1 LPSGSENGTIRYVPT
16 DHGPGSSEGNRQ
28 TPLRGNQGWQH
39 SHSAAPSAAP
49 WDTANTAARRCF
61 PLLFEIIRWLVGMRP
76 KSNLLNLY
84 FANRSRS
91 NKRIVPAKKLATVFL
106 HHVPF
111 HHIVTSCC
119 LAGRPSILAPYL
131 AAKHALHLAVYGAV
145 RPARARDMLIHRF
158 WKQCRHSFRKAG
170 KPVTKTLAR

>member
-1 LPSGSENGTIRYVPT
+1 MATKV
-16 DHGPGSSEGNRQ
+16 Q
-28 TPLRGNQGWQH
+28 
-39 SHSAAPSAAP
+39 SAEFIFLESYHIPINAFV
-49 WDTANTAARRCF
+49 R
-61 PLLFEIIRWLVGMRP
+61 
-76 KSNLLNLY
+76 
-84 FANRSRS
+84 
-91 NKRIVPAKKLATVFL
+91 AKKLATAFL

-119 LAGRPSILAPYL
+119 LAGRPSTLAPYL